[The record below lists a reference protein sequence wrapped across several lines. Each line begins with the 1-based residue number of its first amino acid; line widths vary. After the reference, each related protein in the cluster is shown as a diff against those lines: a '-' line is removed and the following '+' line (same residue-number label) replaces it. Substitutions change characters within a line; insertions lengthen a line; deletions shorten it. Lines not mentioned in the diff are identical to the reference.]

1 MNSNVYHTLIDKTD
15 PHLADV
21 QFVYVIV
28 SKSIIALYEPD
39 NIYIKHLFN
48 RL

>member
-1 MNSNVYHTLIDKTD
+1 MNSNFYHTLIYTTD
-15 PHLADV
+15 PHWADV

-28 SKSIIALYEPD
+28 SKNIIALYEHD